1 MASVYST
8 WLIYAAGIEFLLAS
22 MILYSR
28 GIPLFF
34 YRRREDK
41 RPLIE
46 GKAGLAYM
54 LAMVAAAAY
63 ACYALDTKAI
73 VCKASRVSFNKK
85 KHRGGAAALSRPPC
99 IALICKTYVL

>member
-54 LAMVAAAAY
+54 LAMVAAASSGCSTSPQPKFEHC
-63 ACYALDTKAI
+63 ACVMPTILRK
-73 VCKASRVSFNKK
+73 
-85 KHRGGAAALSRPPC
+85 LSL
-99 IALICKTYVL
+99 A